1 MNKRGFLKTSLAASG
16 LALSSAFRSSA
27 SNQPEPPSGNAP
39 ELFDMPA
46 LSFSSNPL
54 LETLAPLHWQG
65 TPLDASGRFQ
75 NLNFPF
81 IPRFSSVL
89 KWKTGK
95 NPLEKEKKHD
105 HWMPEFRA
113 DGDFLSHRN
122 DCIVWLGH
130 ASFFIRMNGK
140 NILIDPVF
148 GRATVVKRLQESP
161 YPTEVWKNIHLILL
175 SHDHRDHCDVPSLK
189 VLARQNPDVQ
199 VFTGLGMKKLL
210 SEIFPSTAIFEA
222 GWYQKFSIP
231 EPEIWFMPAR
241 HWSKRNLTDTNQR
254 LWGGFYIGG
263 SRRIFFMGDS
273 GMDRHFADL
282 PGLHP
287 PPDYAIMGIG
297 AYSPEWFMHPSH
309 MRPEDSW
316 QCFTDLQA
324 GKMIPM
330 HFGTFDLS
338 DEPASE
344 PLRRLQALADME
356 KLLLPSI
363 GETLRL

>member
-1 MNKRGFLKTSLAASG
+1 
-16 LALSSAFRSSA
+16 
-27 SNQPEPPSGNAP
+27 
-39 ELFDMPA
+39 MPA
-46 LSFSSNPL
+46 FHFRSNPL
-54 LETLAPLHWQG
+54 LETHAPLHWQG
-65 TPLDASGRFQ
+65 TPMDASGRFQ

-105 HWMPEFRA
+105 DWLPEFRA

-130 ASFFIRMNGK
+130 ASFFIRLNGK

-148 GRATVVKRLQESP
+148 GKATVVKRMQQSP
-161 YPTEVWKNIHLILL
+161 YPPEVWKNIHLILL
-175 SHDHRDHCDVPSLK
+175 SHDHRDHCDAPSLK
-189 VLARQNPDVQ
+189 VLAKQNPGVQ
-199 VFTGLGMKKLL
+199 VLTGLGMKSLL
-210 SEIFPSTAIFEA
+210 SSIFPATAILEA
-222 GWYQKFSIP
+222 GWYQKFSIA
-231 EPEIWFMPAR
+231 EPEVWFMPAR
-241 HWSKRNLTDTNQR
+241 HWSRRGLTDTNQR

-263 SRRIFFMGDS
+263 ARRFFFMGDS

-287 PPDYAIMGIG
+287 PPDYAFMGIG

-316 QCFTDLQA
+316 ECFTDLQA

-338 DEPASE
+338 DEPSSE
-344 PLRRLQALADME
+344 PLRRIQSVADKE

-363 GETLRL
+363 G